1 MPRHIMKSSL
11 SWLNNSK
18 EENTT
23 KIPIMQKQEQVQV
36 KGKGIRDNFTQV
48 MSTNPQAKEKM
59 KSFINFK
66 I

>member
-1 MPRHIMKSSL
+1 MKSSL
-11 SWLNNSK
+11 SWLNNIN

-23 KIPIMQKQEQVQV
+23 KIPILQKQEPVQV
-36 KGKGIRDNFTQV
+36 KRKGIKDNFTQV
-48 MSTNPQAKEKM
+48 MSTNPQAKKKM

>member
-1 MPRHIMKSSL
+1 MKSSL

-18 EENTT
+18 ESNTT
-23 KIPIMQKQEQVQV
+23 KIPIMQKQEPPVPV
-36 KGKGIRDNFTQV
+36 KGKGIKDNFTQV